1 MEAQG
6 GYLGDGSAKLSGGVN
21 PINLHGHPL
30 PLLSFIHFFLH
41 GHLWGHVPF
50 PFFLIIFFF
59 IFHHICFQILT
70 LKVFLFRSQKSY
82 F

>member
-50 PFFLIIFFF
+50 PFF
-59 IFHHICFQILT
+59 
-70 LKVFLFRSQKSY
+70 
-82 F
+82 